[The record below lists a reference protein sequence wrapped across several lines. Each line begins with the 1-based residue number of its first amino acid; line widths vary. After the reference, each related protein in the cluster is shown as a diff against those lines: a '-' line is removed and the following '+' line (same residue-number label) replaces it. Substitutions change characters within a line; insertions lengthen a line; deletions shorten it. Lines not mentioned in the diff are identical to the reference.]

1 MEIYKLKDNAWE
13 EFQATL
19 NEDDVVSEGLHQFL
33 IDNSW
38 KEIKILDSNDN
49 LDIEIWDLNDEK
61 SFWLEWYQFDKI
73 IVQNEDN
80 TSNFNEFENEEVE
93 EFEKISN
100 KDKIFYWVCL
110 FFWLIIFI
118 WLYMDYN
125 HRQEEKKQ
133 AIEII
138 KEKTE
143 QERLSEEIKNLIDQ
157 NTKQYEFQKN
167 MRIKIQEFQTKAN
180 QEINNSIQNVKNNK
194 LRIAEIE
201 KLQIEKAQ

>member
-13 EFQATL
+13 EFQSTL
-19 NEDDVVSEGLHQFL
+19 GEDDVIQESLHQFL

-61 SFWLEWYQFDKI
+61 SFWLEWYQFNKI
-73 IVQNEDN
+73 IVQNKEND
-80 TSNFNEFENEEVE
+80 TNFNDFEEEE
-93 EFEKISN
+93 IKEIQKTN
-100 KDKIFYWVCL
+100 LKDKFFYVLLFIVWIIIFYW
-110 FFWLIIFI
+110 
-118 WLYMDYN
+118 LYIDYQN
-125 HRQEEKKQ
+125 KEVQKQ
-133 AIEII
+133 KAIEII

-143 QERLSEEIKNLIDQ
+143 QERLADEIKNLIDQ
-157 NTKQYEFQKN
+157 NVIEFEFQKN
-167 MRIKIQEFQTKAN
+167 MRIKIEEFTTKWN

>member
-1 MEIYKLKDNAWE
+1 MEIYRLKDNAWE
-13 EFQATL
+13 EFQVTL

-38 KEIKILDSNDN
+38 KEIKILDSNNN
-49 LDIEIWDLNDEK
+49 LGINFWDLNDGK
-61 SFWLEWYQFDKI
+61 NFWVEWYQFEKI

-80 TSNFNEFENEEVE
+80 ASNFNEFENEEVE

-125 HRQEEKKQ
+125 HRQEQKKQ